1 MTNKL
6 VYTMMAGAMALT
18 MSSAPSVSSAAAPEG
33 MEKCYGV
40 VKAGKNG
47 CGDADGKHPC
57 AGQAEVDGSPRE
69 WVLTPAGLC
78 DKLANGSTEPYHR
91 DEANHEG

>member
-1 MTNKL
+1 MSNKL
-6 VYTMMAGAMALT
+6 VYTMMAGAMA
-18 MSSAPSVSSAAAPEG
+18 MSFSAAPTVSNAAAPAG

-57 AGQAEVDGSPRE
+57 AGQATVDGSSRE
-69 WVLTPAGLC
+69 WVLTPKGLC
-78 DKLANGSTEPYHR
+78 DKLVDGSTEPYQR
-91 DEANHEG
+91 DEG